1 MSFLH
6 SHSEAC
12 LKSELDIFS
21 LPPTQTAIESNTW
34 VSYKPVSSLSDES
47 PIEFCVNSQNEDY
60 LDLAHTMLKVN
71 VQITPV
77 NPDTDNAVA
86 PVNNLLHSMFNQ
98 IDVYFNQKLVSPP
111 NNAYPYR
118 AYLETLLNYG
128 PAAKSSHLT
137 TTLWVSDVAGRM
149 DAVPD
154 AAEAEENESLKARKT
169 FLTGGKTVDLL
180 GHLHCDV
187 FNQDRFLLNGVEVRL
202 RLVRSKDSFCLM
214 NNSVIDYKL
223 HISEATLLVRRV
235 KVSPAILIAH
245 AKALS
250 TTTAKY
256 PITRVEIKTFTMH
269 SGIVADSLENV
280 ILGQLPK
287 RVIIGF
293 VDNKAFNGDK
303 RLNPFNFQNYGINFL
318 SLYIDGTQVPS
329 KPLQPKF
336 EATNPQY
343 VEAYHTLF
351 SGTGMHFMN
360 EGNDINRAEYP
371 DGYCLFAF
379 DLTPDLSA
387 HYADHW
393 NLIKNGSIRVEVR
406 FDKPLT
412 KTINCVLYAEF
423 DNVLEIDAS
432 RQIVVDFSA

>member
-21 LPPTQTAIESNTW
+21 LPPTQTAIEASTW

-60 LDLAHTMLKVN
+60 LDLAHTMLKAS
-71 VQITPV
+71 VQITPL
-77 NPDTDNAVA
+77 NADTDKFVG

-111 NNAYPYR
+111 NNTYPYR

-128 PAAKSSHLT
+128 PAAKNSHLT
-137 TTLWVSDVAGRM
+137 TVLWESDVAGKM
-149 DAVPD
+149 DVAPD
-154 AAEAEENESLKARKT
+154 SEENAGLKVRQSY
-169 FLTGGKTVDLL
+169 LSGGKTVDMI

-214 NNSVIDYKL
+214 NNSNTDYKI

-235 KVSPAILIAH
+235 KVSPTILIAH

-250 TTTAKY
+250 TTSAKY

-269 SGIVADSLENV
+269 SGIVGDSLENV

-287 RVIIGF
+287 RIIIGF

-303 RLNPFNFQNYGINFL
+303 MLNPFNFQNYGINFL
-318 SLYIDGTQVPS
+318 SLYIDGAQVPS

-336 EATNPQY
+336 SAINPQY

-351 SGTGMHFMN
+351 SGTGIHYMN
-360 EGNDINRAEYP
+360 EGNDIARIDYP
-371 DGYCLFAF
+371 EGYCLFAF

-387 HYADHW
+387 HFAGHW
-393 NLIKNGSIRVEVR
+393 NLVKNGTIRVEVR

-412 KTINCVLYAEF
+412 KTINCILYAEF

-432 RQIVVDFSA
+432 RQVIVDFNA